1 MAHGSHGPVVC
12 ADLKCTLHP
21 SGWLALVMG
30 CGTYQTFGLTGHRI
44 SGPKTLRNSTLKRRS
59 ERCDK
64 YAVLVKLKRIHS
76 RPKFLERA
84 RQAFARIPAT
94 LQWRLSFFEQD
105 TPVVRFAPL
114 KELLLYQR
122 TLPCIFPGD
131 CSSSSSHA
139 LCPRCRVRWARGLG
153 EQPQQRSGTIVTV
166 HNLLEGPGQ
175 SGVLQEVD
183 LPAVFTGCLLYTSPS
198 PRD

>member
-1 MAHGSHGPVVC
+1 MVHGGHGPVVC

-64 YAVLVKLKRIHS
+64 YAVLVKLKRIQS

-84 RQAFARIPAT
+84 RQAFARIPAV

-105 TPVVRFAPL
+105 TPVVRFARL
-114 KELLLYQR
+114 TELLLCQR
-122 TLPCIFPGD
+122 TLPCVFPGD
-131 CSSSSSHA
+131 CSSSSSTHA
-139 LCPRCRVRWARGLG
+139 LCPRSGVRWACGVG
-153 EQPQQRSGTIVTV
+153 EQPQQRGLTIVTV
-166 HNLLEGPGQ
+166 YKRLEGPG
-175 SGVLQEVD
+175 
-183 LPAVFTGCLLYTSPS
+183 
-198 PRD
+198 